1 MKNKTFL
8 IAIII
13 FIAMTVVSQ
22 IILPKAAEDATEKA
36 NIPKPDFQYVKVG
49 RIPGGADPFSGYT
62 EVELSDS
69 DKTLVKD
76 YINFGGRDWKA
87 DEDPTVS
94 GSFIVEINKD
104 QCFVFTPSTQ
114 GEIKLGVVYYSN
126 TADGAKKY
134 TTERSG
140 TAAAARR
147 VRQRGAIR

>member
-22 IILPKAAEDATEKA
+22 IILPKAAADATEKA
-36 NIPKPDFQYVKVG
+36 AIPKPDFQYIKVG
-49 RIPGGADPFSGYT
+49 RVPDGADALSGYT

-69 DKTLVKD
+69 DKKLVRD
-76 YINFGGRDWKA
+76 YINYGGRDWKA
-87 DEDPTVS
+87 DEKSTAS

-104 QCFVFTPSTQ
+104 QCFIFTPSTE

-134 TTERSG
+134 TTEISG
-140 TAAAARR
+140 TAAASLL
-147 VRQRGAIR
+147 VLLQGGK